1 MAARIALLLL
11 LFGAK
16 VSFGQSF
23 PGWVTRFERDV
34 NRFRYE
40 STVRSRVGVGVWT
53 AEAEA
58 LFRTD
63 GFEGF
68 GQQLTL
74 RDELAARIRIDR
86 GPFGVRSRTLAFP
99 QSRVLTHETLAGWTY
114 RWQGGEADLRGGM
127 AADQR
132 PGARLSSSPPLRT
145 DVGPAGAFRLGQEVH
160 PEWGIAQGTLE
171 IRGALLSPRAS
182 GEIRATGQALY
193 LAGPLELEAET
204 RASRFMRD
212 SYQAA
217 SFLNRDLPQ
226 EETVERTYTD
236 TLLVRI
242 VARTEPFRGVTMQ
255 AATDGSFAARRVRSL
270 RAAQDALV
278 YDTDVERRAA
288 GFTAEMQYSHGNL
301 RATAAMEAQASV
313 ERRTLMNAGS
323 LPPAQATQTRDLL
336 RQADFDRGFLGV
348 RGQVEWSSPRAALGL
363 LASANMLR
371 HDTPELN
378 PDDRDEARRFVQG
391 HFGWR
396 LSPTL
401 QSEITLL
408 ASENHAV
415 YLKRE
420 RSAESARQRSLR
432 LRPAVV
438 WTPGTAIL
446 RLGSEVRATYTRDD
460 FQLPGRASRDQ
471 AARELRHE
479 LSADLPFVYPL
490 RLRAEGS
497 RADLRLGRLVPDRF
511 AEIPLDTLITT
522 LGEFRLVAPGKVT
535 AEAGVRFFVRDGFQR
550 ALTVTW
556 QREGVEGS
564 RTITRPGRQQY
575 VQAGPVSRIVWHPAE
590 KTRVSFEGWWMRQ
603 NVRAT
608 LYGALPAADAAFIQ
622 NAARRINRR
631 TLPAA
636 TLSVQWTW

>member
-11 LFGAK
+11 VLGAGP
-16 VSFGQSF
+16 SYGQSL
-23 PGWVTRFERDV
+23 PGWFTRFERDV

-40 STVRSRVGVGVWT
+40 STLLSRVGVGVWT

-58 LFRTD
+58 TFRTD

-74 RDELAARIRIDR
+74 RDDISVRLRADR
-86 GPFGVRSRTLAFP
+86 GRFGVRSRTLAFP
-99 QSRVLTHETLAGWTY
+99 QSRVLTHETLAGWTV
-114 RWQGGEADLRGGM
+114 RWLGGEADLRGGM

-132 PGARLSSSPPLRT
+132 PGARLTTQPPLRT
-145 DVGPAGAFRLGQEVH
+145 DVGPAGEVRIGH
-160 PEWGIAQGTLE
+160 EVEHDWGVARGGFLA
-171 IRGALLSPRAS
+171 RGALLAPRAS
-182 GEIRATGQALY
+182 GEVRAIGQAVY
-193 LAGPLELEAET
+193 LAGPVAFET
-204 RASRFMRD
+204 DARASRLLRD

-242 VARTEPFRGVTMQ
+242 AARSEVMEGVAVQLT
-255 AATDGSFAARRVRSL
+255 TDGSFAARRVRSL

-278 YDTDVERRAA
+278 YDTDVARRAA
-288 GFTAEMQYSHGNL
+288 GVTAEMQFQRGAL
-301 RATAAMEAQASV
+301 RANAALEAQASV
-313 ERRTLMNAGS
+313 ERRTLTNAGS
-323 LPPAQATQTRDLL
+323 LPSAQATQTRDLL

-348 RGQVEWSSPRAALGL
+348 RAQVEWANPRASVAILG
-363 LASANMLR
+363 SANILR
-371 HDTPELN
+371 HDTPDVN

-391 HFGWR
+391 SVGWQY
-396 LSPTL
+396 SPAL
-401 QSEITLL
+401 RGEVTLL

-420 RSAESARQRSLR
+420 RSAENARQRSLR
-432 LRPAVV
+432 LRPALH
-438 WTPGTAIL
+438 WTPGSAIL
-446 RLGSEVRATYTRDD
+446 RIGSEVRATYTRDD

-479 LSADLPFVYPL
+479 LSADVPLAFPL

-497 RADLRLGRLVPDRF
+497 RADLRLGRLVQNRF

-522 LGEFRLVAPGKVT
+522 IGEVRLVSPGKITV
-535 AEAGVRFFVRDGFQR
+535 EAGFRFFIRDGFQR
-550 ALTVTW
+550 ALTVNW
-556 QREGVEGS
+556 QREGDGVN
-564 RTITRPGRQQY
+564 RTVTRPGRQQY
-575 VQAGPVSRIVWHPAE
+575 VQAGPVSRLLWQPTPQ
-590 KTRVSFEGWWMRQ
+590 TRLQFEGWWMRQ
-603 NVRAT
+603 NVSAT
-608 LYGALPAADAAFIQ
+608 LYGALPASDTPFIQ
-622 NAARRINRR
+622 AAARRISQR

-636 TLSVQWTW
+636 TLSIQWTW